1 MLHNHN
7 VSGVLFA
14 KITPMKKA
22 READLYQITNLYGEA
37 LTHAK
42 NVGHIDWPDPFTLAD
57 VAALYATN
65 ELYCFGASALDGV
78 ARISFHP
85 DVRIWGERNEKAIYL
100 AKVATSNAVRGTRYF
115 ERVMLPDIQGTLSPR
130 PPLRLDCVADN
141 PGLKEF
147 YSAIGFNELGDV
159 TFFSEKQNR
168 PVTVSRFEMS

>member
-14 KITPMKKA
+14 KITPMRKA

-57 VAALYATN
+57 VAQLYATN
-65 ELYCFGASALDGV
+65 ELYCFGSQTLDGV

-85 DVRIWGERNEKAIYL
+85 DARIWGERNERAIYL

-115 ERVMLPDIQGTLSPR
+115 ERVMLPDIRVTLGTEWPF
-130 PPLRLDCVADN
+130 RLDCLADN
-141 PGLKEF
+141 PGLKKF
-147 YSAIGFNELGDV
+147 YSNIGFIELGNV
-159 TFFSEKQNR
+159 TFFSEKQR
-168 PVTVSRFEMS
+168 RDVTVSTFEMT